1 MVRTL
6 CRVPSGLEG
15 DHVTEP
21 RDPAVDEQ
29 FLILPTSHAG
39 TPFFLSERLGCA
51 FVQEAIG
58 TVDFLKV
65 CLNDTSGPS
74 ASATASP

>member
-1 MVRTL
+1 
-6 CRVPSGLEG
+6 
-15 DHVTEP
+15 VTEP

-39 TPFFLSERLGCA
+39 TPFFLSDRLGCA

-58 TVDFLKV
+58 TVDFLSLCIK
-65 CLNDTSGPS
+65 DSATPAAS
-74 ASATASP
+74 ASPSP